1 MPYLDKI
8 RINGVDYDLM
18 EDTGWVD
25 MTVNT
30 TNARL
35 VSENTKPQV
44 RRIGKV
50 MYFRGQINTISTGI
64 ELPLVVPP
72 EGFEPPFSCCLI
84 GAPQAGQIYYKS
96 SLNAFVFYNLT
107 SNVNN
112 VRLEGQCLID

>member
-1 MPYLDKI
+1 MAYIDKV
-8 RINGVDYDLM
+8 RVDDTDYDLI

-30 TNARL
+30 TNANL
-35 VSENTKPQV
+35 VRESTRPQV

-50 MYFRGQINTISTGI
+50 LYFRGQINTIKTGI
-64 ELPLVVPP
+64 ELPLVTPP
-72 EGFEPPFSCCLI
+72 EGFVPPFSCCLI

-96 SLNAFVFYNLT
+96 SINAFVFYNLS

-112 VRLEGQCLID
+112 ARLEGVCLID